1 MILWM
6 YIIDIGHTAVMVP
19 AAGAI
24 AAWLVSARA
33 WKQALWWCLIFAA
46 GLGLVALSK
55 IGFLGWGLELPAIGF
70 KALSGHAWRA
80 TVVVPV
86 LFFVVLQGAPVRWRT
101 AGVALGILLSIGIGA
116 LLVMF
121 RFHTVSEVVAS
132 SILGVS
138 AGAVFMRRATMLPA
152 RRASAWAAPVSLLAF
167 LLICGL
173 KPSSISHRLVDVA
186 LFLSGREQPY
196 RWNRKVDVCAA
207 HPPAPHS
214 LR

>member
-1 MILWM
+1 MH
-6 YIIDIGHTAVMVP
+6 IIDIGHTAVMVP

-24 AAWLVSARA
+24 AAWLLAARA

-55 IGFLGWGLELPAIGF
+55 IGFLGWGLELPEIGF

-80 TVVVPV
+80 TAVVPV

-101 AGVALGILLSIGIGA
+101 AGVALGVLLSIGIAA
-116 LLVMF
+116 LLVRF

-138 AGAVFMRRATMLPA
+138 AGFVFMRLATVLPA
-152 RRASAWAAPVSLLAF
+152 PRVSAWAAPASLLAF
-167 LLICGL
+167 LVICGL
-173 KPSSISHRLVDVA
+173 KPSSASHRLVDVA
-186 LFLSGREQPY
+186 LFLSGRDQPY
-196 RWNRKVDVCAA
+196 RWSRTVDVCAA

>member
-1 MILWM
+1 MISWM
-6 YIIDIGHTAVMVP
+6 TIIDIGHTAVMVP

-24 AAWLVSARA
+24 AAWLVAARA
-33 WKQALWWCLIFAA
+33 WRQAVCWCLIFAA

-80 TVVVPV
+80 TAVVPV
-86 LFFVVLQGAPVRWRT
+86 LFFVVLQGGPVRWR
-101 AGVALGILLSIGIGA
+101 AVGVALGILLSTGISA

-138 AGAVFMRRATMLPA
+138 AGAVYMRLATTLPA
-152 RRASAWAAPVSLLAF
+152 PRASAWAVPVSLLAF
-167 LLICGL
+167 LVVCGL
-173 KPSSISHRLVDVA
+173 KPSSISHHLVDVA
-186 LFLSGREQPY
+186 LFLSGRDQPY
-196 RWNRKVDVCAA
+196 RWTRKVDVCAA
-207 HPPAPHS
+207 RPPAPHS
-214 LR
+214 IP

>member
-1 MILWM
+1 MT
-6 YIIDIGHTAVMVP
+6 IIDIGHTAVMVP

-24 AAWLVSARA
+24 AAWLVAARA
-33 WKQALWWCLIFAA
+33 WRQAVCWCLIFAA
-46 GLGLVALSK
+46 GLGVVALSK

-80 TVVVPV
+80 TAVVPV
-86 LFFVVLQGAPVRWRT
+86 LFFVVLQGASVRWRA
-101 AGVALGILLSIGIGA
+101 AGVALGILLSTGISA

-138 AGAVFMRRATMLPA
+138 AGAVYMRLATTLPA
-152 RRASAWAAPVSLLAF
+152 PRASAWAAPVSLLAF
-167 LLICGL
+167 LVVCGL

-186 LFLSGREQPY
+186 LFLSGRDQPY
-196 RWNRKVDVCAA
+196 RWTRKMDVCAA

-214 LR
+214 RR